1 MNVTQPCDNMG
12 YSMMYF
18 GSCIFNLT
26 SFRFQSIIPIDPE
39 DHNDIEKIT
48 RFEEVEDNV
57 KTHDPMKQED
67 TKTESTKQDN
77 DGSKS
82 DELMTITIPS
92 VPSALPT
99 EDNDKEAIA
108 PINAPE
114 KEIKCVKFD
123 IPKLN
128 VESTSATPASI
139 PTIPS
144 FASNAENKI
153 EPTIVNPTTSG
164 QKVVSE
170 ISNVPKNQAESEK
183 IPVDK
188 TPTQQDLKKDAVL
201 SIQSHTAVSLPE
213 APLVVGE
220 KKNDSLENMFKDILE
235 FSTSQSLETEAE
247 IIEL

>member
-1 MNVTQPCDNMG
+1 
-12 YSMMYF
+12 MYF

-39 DHNDIEKIT
+39 DPNDIEKIT

-82 DELMTITIPS
+82 DELETITIPS

-128 VESTSATPASI
+128 VKSTTSATPASI
-139 PTIPS
+139 LAVPS
-144 FASNAENKI
+144 FTSNAENKI
-153 EPTIVNPTTSG
+153 EPATVNPTTPQLFPDSQT

-183 IPVDK
+183 IPSHVDK
-188 TPTQQDLKKDAVL
+188 TPSQQDDLKKNAVL
-201 SIQSHTAVSLPE
+201 SIESHTALPLPE

-235 FSTSQSLETEAE
+235 FSTSQSLDTEPE
-247 IIEL
+247 IIQL